1 MPEVYTIP
9 LSKIIHELQLE
20 TAFLPKSADD
30 ILIQS
35 RDVVRP
41 GMELNGYHEYFDP
54 NRIAV
59 LGRAEMYMLESLKPE
74 RRAMALDS
82 YLSLKPPAVI
92 VSRGIDPGKDFME
105 IAETYHV
112 PVLRTT
118 ESTSNVVASLVAYL
132 NVELAPR
139 ITRHGVLVEVY
150 GEGILLVGDSG
161 VGKSETAIE
170 LIKRGHRLIADD
182 AVEIRRVSSK
192 SLVGQSP
199 ENIRHFIELRGI
211 GIINA
216 RRIFGMGAVKLQEK
230 IDMCINLEIWDAT
243 KVYDRMGMDI
253 GPKTRELYAEAIKGA
268 KTVFWNGPMG
278 VFEMD
283 QFAVGT
289 KAVAEAVA
297 EVKSNGGTSIIGGGD
312 SVAAIN
318 KFDLA
323 DKMSWI
329 STGGGASMELVEGKA
344 LPGVEALLDA

>member
-82 YLSLKPPAVI
+82 YLSLKPPAVS
-92 VSRGIDPGKDFME
+92 VARGIDPGKDFME

-243 KVYDRMGMDI
+243 KVYDRMGMDSEYTEI
-253 GPKTRELYAEAIKGA
+253 LGIKVPVMTIPVKPGRNLAI
-268 KTVFWNGPMG
+268 
-278 VFEMD
+278 
-283 QFAVGT
+283 
-289 KAVAEAVA
+289 
-297 EVKSNGGTSIIGGGD
+297 IIE
-312 SVAAIN
+312 VAAMN
-318 KFDLA
+318 NRQK
-323 DKMSWI
+323 KMGYNAAYELLSAL
-329 STGGGASMELVEGKA
+329 GMDASMMPHEEIKRD
-344 LPGVEALLDA
+344 LDI

>member
-41 GMELNGYHEYFDP
+41 GMELNGYHEYFDL

-74 RRAMALDS
+74 RRAVALDS

-92 VSRGIDPGKDFME
+92 VARGIDPGKDFME

-243 KVYDRMGMDI
+243 KVYDRMGMDSEYTEI
-253 GPKTRELYAEAIKGA
+253 LGIKVPVMTIPVKPGRNLAI
-268 KTVFWNGPMG
+268 
-278 VFEMD
+278 
-283 QFAVGT
+283 
-289 KAVAEAVA
+289 
-297 EVKSNGGTSIIGGGD
+297 IIE
-312 SVAAIN
+312 VAAMN
-318 KFDLA
+318 NRQK
-323 DKMSWI
+323 KMGYNAAYELLSAL
-329 STGGGASMELVEGKA
+329 GMDASMMPHEEIKRD
-344 LPGVEALLDA
+344 LDI